1 MNVLWAKSS
10 VTLWPLQNPRSHL
23 RLLSLILLW
32 PRHPTS
38 HHPLLVPVWWL
49 RARALCLYSLDTV
62 VLSLTDHG
70 HGI

>member
-1 MNVLWAKSS
+1 MNMLWAKTS
-10 VTLWPLQNPRSHL
+10 VTLWPRPNPRSHL
-23 RLLSLILLW
+23 ILLW
-32 PRHPTS
+32 PHHPTR

-49 RARALCLYSLDTV
+49 RAGALCLYSLGTV